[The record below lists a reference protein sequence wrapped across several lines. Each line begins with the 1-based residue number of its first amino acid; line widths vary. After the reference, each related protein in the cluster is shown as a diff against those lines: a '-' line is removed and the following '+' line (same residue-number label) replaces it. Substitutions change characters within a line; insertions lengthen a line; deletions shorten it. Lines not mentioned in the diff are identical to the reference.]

1 MNPVHEWKLN
11 EHELQTVYDGNI
23 GAYIPCPITIS
34 TPIISNN
41 SSTPGNDIS
50 WNLSLYP
57 TGNDHHTAQY
67 SYISIHTRSIPNNVL
82 NIFINYNIQIKEIN
96 SIIWSENNVNINP
109 KHLLHILKPNNA
121 SVILQ
126 SSQLKNCKTITF
138 KIYITIQDIASKYKK
153 QRADPPISNQI
164 NNTKI
169 INSRYG
175 THGRFSDPL
184 HAQNNNNYEFK
195 QNENDMKLELE
206 LDDNILEYECYP
218 SNITPTFNHYI
229 EWTICSKEYAQ
240 FIHANMGKET
250 ETDWFNID
258 EFKFK
263 LCCFP
268 NGHKKEYE
276 GFIIMYLDIQRL
288 PENISNVRIHWNF
301 HCLETGTY
309 VTSMK
314 DLNNARLGSMIW
326 SPTQVKLSQLRC
338 ITENKYKKTRIR
350 FILQIS
356 VFHIEYYSKPMNS
369 QFQYITQYK
378 NDMKLMN
385 YKQFAYEKCD
395 LIWKLNGI
403 FIECMKDLCVNQ
415 SCNSPQFDIWV
426 VRMYP
431 KGIYNNE
438 NKSFILSLKLLSFY
452 LHVDIICLVAR
463 ITFKCKQLNILWNDI
478 GTFNRKKN
486 NCNWD

>member
-218 SNITPTFNHYI
+218 SNIILLDF
-229 EWTICSKEYAQ
+229 E
-240 FIHANMGKET
+240 
-250 ETDWFNID
+250 
-258 EFKFK
+258 FK

-268 NGHKKEYE
+268 NGNSKETK
-276 GFIIMYLDIQRL
+276 GFVIMCLDVKQL
-288 PENISNVRIHWNF
+288 SYNISNLCVHWNF
-301 HCLETGTY
+301 YCLQTQTY
-309 VTSMK
+309 STSIK
-314 DLNNARLGSMIW
+314 DLNN
-326 SPTQVKLSQLRC
+326 KLSLNHLHN
-338 ITENKYKKTRIR
+338 ITGEVHHNLNHQNLIVH
-350 FILQIS
+350 FISMHLIHQII
-356 VFHIEYYSKPMNS
+356 H
-369 QFQYITQYK
+369 
-378 NDMKLMN
+378 
-385 YKQFAYEKCD
+385 
-395 LIWKLNGI
+395 
-403 FIECMKDLCVNQ
+403 
-415 SCNSPQFDIWV
+415 
-426 VRMYP
+426 
-431 KGIYNNE
+431 
-438 NKSFILSLKLLSFY
+438 
-452 LHVDIICLVAR
+452 
-463 ITFKCKQLNILWNDI
+463 
-478 GTFNRKKN
+478 
-486 NCNWD
+486 